1 MLIFQIN
8 EGSQTCSSCG
18 ARLSEYFCFKCK
30 HFTGVEKNPFHC
42 EKCGICRYV
51 LSVLHFCYFNVL
63 CVCQCFCCL
72 HACLSVCLFH
82 RRIFMSFSS
91 SQRVTNRLNK
101 PAKNRPDLV
110 GGYRSLERLIENNI
124 NTIFNS
130 RLVPGR
136 PWPLIGSTSFGAGQ
150 VCKFKKKKASFCQLY
165 QAFPISVGTD

>member
-82 RRIFMSFSS
+82 RRIFMSFSG

-110 GGYRSLERLIENNI
+110 GGCRSLERLIENNI
-124 NTIFNS
+124 NTLHHFQF
-130 RLVPGR
+130 
-136 PWPLIGSTSFGAGQ
+136 TS
-150 VCKFKKKKASFCQLY
+150 
-165 QAFPISVGTD
+165 GTLTSMAAHWFH